1 MYKVRYLLNNFAE
14 AHEIAGAKTIEV
26 KTPLGFPF
34 RQAYN
39 KTETRQVELSLQG
52 GAKMKLD
59 VRVELEDVDYGKQN
73 RAFAPNIIHSMDASH
88 KSLVANRLYKKYGIT
103 DFSMIHDSFGA
114 HYGNMDLL
122 LKETRLAF
130 LEMYEGKNFMR
141 YLHDNFKA

>member
-1 MYKVRYLLNNFAE
+1 
-14 AHEIAGAKTIEV
+14 
-26 KTPLGFPF
+26 
-34 RQAYN
+34 
-39 KTETRQVELSLQG
+39 
-52 GAKMKLD
+52 
-59 VRVELEDVDYGKQN
+59 
-73 RAFAPNIIHSMDASH
+73 MDASH

-141 YLHDNFKA
+141 YLHDNFKEQGIKMKRFVRTEKGIKIKDGKGGFLTEDIPMSEIEDLGDYDFKDFEKLEYFFH